1 MATIIGSNFCLFVRP
16 KIYYECKLF
25 KLHKLSFMLQIVM
38 YKRLGCTKSKCNYYY
53 YNKVF
58 IMCCVS
64 GDTTCEKHLIII
76 VMRSDSQEKR
86 TFQVYLQFSEKNVM
100 VKCKLSDY
108 DNHKYE

>member
-1 MATIIGSNFCLFVRP
+1 
-16 KIYYECKLF
+16 
-25 KLHKLSFMLQIVM
+25 
-38 YKRLGCTKSKCNYYY
+38 
-53 YNKVF
+53 
-58 IMCCVS
+58 MCCVS